1 MTDIENCGEA
11 PADQRGHLR
20 SVFTYPVEFKLLSQK
35 IEENHMLQKLLVFVA
50 PLTGYLSD
58 ISLGGAAIQAEDR
71 DGRFNIQEAESGR
84 VLLTLSIP
92 HGDKVN
98 VPARIQWVKKEEGTS
113 NITMGISFK
122 SLDHKGLIL
131 IEKLIGLKGKDYNM
145 LWNLWEQYCSSE
157 KTWRRY
163 HAFKSWY
170 RKFFS
175 DN

>member
-1 MTDIENCGEA
+1 MTDVENCGEA
-11 PADQRGHLR
+11 AADQRRCLR

-50 PLTGYLSD
+50 PFTGYLRD

-71 DGRFNIQEAESGR
+71 NGRFNIQEAESGR

-92 HGDKVN
+92 HGGKVN

-113 NITMGISFK
+113 SITMGISFK
-122 SLDHKGLIL
+122 GLDHKDLIL

-145 LWNLWEQYCSSE
+145 LWNLWEQYSSSE
-157 KTWRRY
+157 KAWSRY
-163 HAFKSWY
+163 LPFKSWC

-175 DN
+175 NN